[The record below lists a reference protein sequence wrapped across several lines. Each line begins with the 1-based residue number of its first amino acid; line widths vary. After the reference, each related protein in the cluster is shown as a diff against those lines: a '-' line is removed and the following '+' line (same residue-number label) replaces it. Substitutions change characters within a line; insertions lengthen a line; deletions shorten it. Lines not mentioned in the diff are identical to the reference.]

1 MNRDQFISQVKSQ
14 QNALRSY
21 LLALCAGNMAEA
33 DDIAQ
38 ESLVKAYLAMDRY
51 VDSGKFRFWLFRIA
65 YNTFLNHVAARRQY
79 ESIEEAAEVL
89 AGDSADSSFEH
100 QQLYLALATLPPK
113 ERSAITLYYL
123 NGYSVKEIAA
133 ITEATVDSV
142 KKQMSRGREKLKSKI
157 KL

>member
-1 MNRDQFISQVKSQ
+1 MRRDQFIAQVRSQ

-21 LLALCAGNMAEA
+21 LLALCAGNMADA

-38 ESLVKAYLAMDRY
+38 EALVKAYLAIDRY
-51 VDSGKFRFWLFRIA
+51 VDSGQFRSWLFRIA
-65 YNTFLNHVAARRQY
+65 HNTFLNHIAARRQY
-79 ESIEEAAEVL
+79 GSIEEAR
-89 AGDSADSSFEH
+89 GMMTADEADRAFEH

-133 ITEATVDSV
+133 ITETSEDAV
-142 KKQMSRGREKLKSKI
+142 KKQMSRGREKLKATI